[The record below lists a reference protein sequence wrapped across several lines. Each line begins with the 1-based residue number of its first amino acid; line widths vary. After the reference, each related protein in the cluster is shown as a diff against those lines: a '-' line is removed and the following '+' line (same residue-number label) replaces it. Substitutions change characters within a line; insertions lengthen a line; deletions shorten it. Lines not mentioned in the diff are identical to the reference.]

1 MITVKV
7 DGDTYI
13 RWLQE
18 LGDLWFE
25 KGSEPSV
32 VRKRNSGVWQV
43 LRPNPAA

>member
-1 MITVKV
+1 MITVKL

-13 RWLQE
+13 RWLQD
-18 LGDLWFE
+18 LGDLWLE

-32 VRKRNSGVWQV
+32 VGKRDSGVWQL

>member
-1 MITVKV
+1 MITVKL

-13 RWLQE
+13 RWLQD

-25 KGSEPSV
+25 KGPQPPV
-32 VRKRNSGVWQV
+32 VRKPGSGVWQV